1 MNKTKTIH
9 TVLKIIIAF
18 VWIAN
23 GLFCKVLN
31 MVPRHQ
37 LIVARI
43 LGPEHAQLLTK
54 MIGVS
59 EILMAV
65 WILSRIKPKLC
76 AVTQMFV
83 IALMNTIEFIL
94 APDLLLFGHIN
105 AIVATAFI
113 NIIYINQ
120 FILGRDTDEK
130 ILKFTLSK

>member
-1 MNKTKTIH
+1 MNKKLIH
-9 TVLKIIIAF
+9 ITLNLLVAA

-43 LGPEHAQLLTK
+43 LGASHAELFTK
-54 MIGVS
+54 AIGIS

-65 WILSRIKPKLC
+65 WILSRIKPKFC

-83 IALMNTIEFIL
+83 IGLMNTIEFIL

-105 AIVATAFI
+105 AIVAACFI
-113 NIIYINQ
+113 TIIYLNEFVLIKPGN
-120 FILGRDTDEK
+120 TK
-130 ILKFTLSK
+130 T